1 MKSDALLLQFLM
13 EKVMGWHAEQCS
25 ARLGVYNYSEHGSL
39 RTGGW
44 RCTLYPN
51 GEVEGWNPLQ
61 RNQQKAWADAGILW
75 EKAAHSGIFTLSLG
89 PEGVEVPSLS
99 PGMKPIRFSNIED
112 GPRAISEAIAKAF
125 GYDEVAA
132 IDAAREKR

>member
-51 GEVEGWNPLQ
+51 GAVEGWNPLQ
-61 RNQQKAWADAGILW
+61 RNQQKAWGDAGMLW
-75 EKAAHSGIFTLSLG
+75 EKATKKGTFALSMNADGVIAWADHPAISVSGDS
-89 PEGVEVPSLS
+89 
-99 PGMKPIRFSNIED
+99 
-112 GPRAISEAIAKAF
+112 GPRALSLAIARAF
-125 GYDEVAA
+125 GYEGATA
-132 IDAAREKR
+132 LDAAEKGGAG